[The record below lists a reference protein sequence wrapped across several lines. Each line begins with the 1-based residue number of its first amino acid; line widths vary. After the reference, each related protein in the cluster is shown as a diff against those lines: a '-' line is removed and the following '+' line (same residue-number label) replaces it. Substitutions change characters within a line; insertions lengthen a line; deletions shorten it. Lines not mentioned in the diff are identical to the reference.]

1 MKHLVVLLYLPILL
15 SCASVPKNAPLLNQ
29 RVSEGINEL
38 KRQHLQSISHIYS
51 LSIEKVDKDYDRF
64 LEKAKE
70 IYMNK
75 TGNTPSTEQEY
86 YKVSILAA
94 QIREKVLFEIRSN
107 LEEVRRKIEENY
119 DLVEDMNHEVTQ
131 YLYSAVKV
139 KESERSILDFINRNI
154 KVDLDIDRQISDLSE
169 TIETII
175 KGGKSK

>member
-1 MKHLVVLLYLPILL
+1 MKRLFVLLFLPILA
-15 SCASVPKNAPLLNQ
+15 SCASVPKNSPLLNQ

-70 IYMNK
+70 IYTSK

-86 YKVSILAA
+86 YKVSIIAA

-119 DLVEDMNHEVTQ
+119 DLVEDMNDEVTQ

-169 TIETII
+169 TIETIM